1 MQNAKGRL
9 TNFAKICLA
18 NNYKFVMMARKAMCK
33 TFISCG
39 IGRRRLIPLIAFACL
54 IFSAVNHSAFAQAVT
69 EQPVVVR
76 GEEVPSAYG
85 APPAFSRSRFSNTT
99 QAYVLPPWAFFFGE
113 IYEGQGFRHGPPDHL
128 FTQEIEMGLPYR
140 FGVAAEA
147 KFERFNGVGGA
158 ETASVEARWAL
169 ADWNKIPLN
178 PTLFAEYKFGVG
190 TIRHEEGPP
199 PPGEEEEEE
208 EEGGPP
214 KVPDAY
220 EFRLL
225 LAQDFGEHVEWAMN
239 WFFEKENTGDRGR
252 EWGFSQ
258 SAMVPI
264 LLPNERL
271 KVGVEMEYKNFT
283 VKDTRGD
290 PMHTFIIGPSLAW
303 KPTAQTRLDVSPLF
317 GCTDDSPVADVFAVF
332 SWLFGGER
340 AEAEAPVSTRFRYY
354 TGPGRADSYSGKEIS
369 EKEMK
374 QVAPPPCPQWYGD
387 NEWNLNLWGTYV
399 FTNTEYSPNLDI
411 PDLIQSTT
419 EGHSV
424 QGSFDRYIGNDHA
437 WGGGGDIK
445 YFFHRYFGIG
455 LEGFALNAHKRSF
468 DIDLQPLNGVFIG
481 HNIDDQR
488 VVGAV
493 LGTFTLRYPI
503 PCTRFAPY
511 AWAGGGAIFG
521 GGESDT
527 VTTQPIPGL
536 PNEFPTVN
544 AQSHHLDGETKAI
557 GQFGVGLEFRIARH
571 VGLTED
577 LSFSVIEGPQN
588 NFGMFRSGL
597 NFAF

>member
-1 MQNAKGRL
+1 MTKSSFFRGVSRSWL
-9 TNFAKICLA
+9 
-18 NNYKFVMMARKAMCK
+18 
-33 TFISCG
+33 IS
-39 IGRRRLIPLIAFACL
+39 LIACVCS
-54 IFSAVNHSAFAQAVT
+54 IFPVVNHSAIAQAVA
-69 EQPVVVR
+69 EQEVVVT

-85 APPAFSRSRFSNTT
+85 APPAFSRSRFSNVT
-99 QAYVLPPWAFFFGE
+99 QAYVLPPWAVFFGE

-128 FTQEIEMGLPYR
+128 FTQEVEMGLPYR

-147 KFERFNGVGGA
+147 KFERFNGGGGP

-169 ADWNKIPLN
+169 AEWNKIPLN
-178 PTLFAEYKFGVG
+178 PTLFVEYKFGVG

-225 LAQDFGEHVEWAMN
+225 LAQDFGERVEWAMN
-239 WFFEKENTGDRGR
+239 LFFEKENTGDRGR

-258 SAMVPI
+258 SVMTPI

-271 KVGVEMEYKNFT
+271 KIGLEMEYKNFT

-290 PMHTFIIGPSLAW
+290 PMHTFVIGPTIAW
-303 KPTAQTRLDVSPLF
+303 KPTSQTRVDISPLF

-332 SWLFGGER
+332 SWLFGGEQ
-340 AEAEAPVSTRFRYY
+340 AEAEAPVSSRFRYY
-354 TGPGRADSYSGKEIS
+354 TGSVSADRYSGKET
-369 EKEMK
+369 KDTK
-374 QVAPPPCPQWYGD
+374 QFVLPCPELYRD
-387 NEWNLNLWGTYV
+387 NEWNVNLWGTYV
-399 FTNTEYSPNLDI
+399 FTNTDYNPNLDI
-411 PDLIQSTT
+411 ADLIQSTT
-419 EGHSV
+419 EGETV
-424 QGSFDRYIGNDHA
+424 AGSFDRYIGNDHA

-455 LEGFALNAHKRSF
+455 VEGFALNAHKRSY
-468 DIDLQPLNGVFIG
+468 DIDLRPLDGVFVG

-521 GGESDT
+521 GGERDS

-544 AQSHHLDGETKAI
+544 AQSHHFDGETKAM
-557 GQFGVGLEFRIARH
+557 GHFGFGLEFRFTRNIGWTND
-571 VGLTED
+571 VSWG
-577 LSFSVIEGPQN
+577 VIEGPKN
-588 NFGMFRSGL
+588 NFTMLRSGI